1 MALGSSSRATFDQST
16 VCYYDN
22 QQWFS
27 SSMQPT
33 CCGTAGAD
41 IETVSSMHHARQDR
55 DGDGTSARD
64 SESSVLL
71 HGNRRRATAP
81 TDAQIRNGVTQE
93 RVGRAA
99 ITAYC

>member
-1 MALGSSSRATFDQST
+1 M
-16 VCYYDN
+16 CHYDN

-33 CCGTAGAD
+33 CCETAAAD
-41 IETVSSMHHARQDR
+41 IETVSSMRHARQDR
-55 DGDGTSARD
+55 DGDGTIARD

-81 TDAQIRNGVTQE
+81 TDAQIHDGVAQE
-93 RVGRAA
+93 RGGRGAT
-99 ITAYC
+99 TAY